1 MRLALK
7 LVLAFLL
14 ANIVLAVV
22 YGYLAVQHEVR
33 VFERTASDEAKSL
46 GPPME
51 HLLVAAWHS
60 SGDRGLHDFIREAS
74 TRRDQQMRIRWVW
87 FDVQPGD
94 PDSPI
99 ASLDQLTATVFEQH
113 QTVEQSAS
121 GGNEL
126 LLVYWPV
133 QLAVER
139 RGGLEFSEPA
149 AELESNKREI
159 IFQTVLLV
167 AGMAIISGLL
177 ATYLG
182 VRMIGEP
189 MRDLIAKTRRVAAGD
204 LEGPVN
210 LRSHDELA
218 ELGESLNLMCSRL
231 ADSQTKIREETAARI
246 AAIEQLRH
254 TDRLNTVGRLA
265 AGIAHELGTPLN
277 VVAGRAGLILSGRLA
292 QSEIGPSAAAIKTEA
307 DRMTKIIRQ
316 LLDFARAGTPRK
328 AAVDLRSVVSQ
339 TIDLLRGLADEQ
351 QVQICF
357 APSNEPELAE
367 VDAEQIQQVLTNLV
381 VNAIQAMPEGGK
393 VEIGV
398 DRRAA
403 RAPEELPGG
412 LSPFE
417 AGAVGALVA
426 EKKGTVPFAAS
437 SSRPGV
443 YYCIEV
449 RDSGVGISPE
459 HRQHLFEPFFTTKD
473 VGEGT
478 GLGLSIAYGIVREHG
493 GWIDVASEPGKGS
506 CFSVYLP
513 AETKT

>member
-1 MRLALK
+1 MKLALK
-7 LVLAFLL
+7 LVAAFLL
-14 ANIVLAVV
+14 ANIVLAAV

-33 VFERTASDEAKSL
+33 VFERTASDEARSL

-51 HLLVAAWHS
+51 HLLVAAWRS
-60 SGDRGLHDFIREAS
+60 SGDRGLHDFIRETS
-74 TRRDQQMRIRWVW
+74 IGNEQRMRIRWVW

-99 ASLDQLTATVFEQH
+99 ASLDQLTTTVFEQH
-113 QTVEQSAS
+113 QTVEQSAP

-167 AGMAIISGLL
+167 AGMALISGLL

-182 VRMIGEP
+182 IRMIGEP
-189 MRDLIAKTRRVAAGD
+189 LRELTEKTRRVAAGD
-204 LEGPVN
+204 LEGPVII
-210 LRSHDELA
+210 RTHDELA
-218 ELGESLNLMCSRL
+218 ELGESLNQMCSRL
-231 ADSQTKIREETAARI
+231 AESQTKIREETAARI

-277 VVAGRAGLILSGRLA
+277 VVAGRASLILSGRLA
-292 QSEIGPSAAAIKTEA
+292 QEEIGGSAAAIKTEA

-316 LLDFARAGTPRK
+316 LLDFARAATPRK
-328 AAVDLRSVVSQ
+328 VAVDLRSVVSQ
-339 TIDLLRGLADEQ
+339 TIDLLGGLAEERK
-351 QVQICF
+351 VQICF
-357 APSNEPELAE
+357 APSNEPASAA
-367 VDAEQIQQVLTNLV
+367 VDAEQIQQVLTNLM
-381 VNAIQAMPEGGK
+381 VNAIQAMPDGGK

-403 RAPEELPGG
+403 RAPEELPGE

-417 AGAVGALVA
+417 AGAIAPTVA
-426 EKKGTVPFAAS
+426 EQKGTVPFTAGG
-437 SSRPGV
+437 SRPSV
-443 YYCIEV
+443 YYCIEI
-449 RDSGVGISPE
+449 RDSGVGISPD
-459 HRQHLFEPFFTTKD
+459 HKQHLFEPFFTTKE